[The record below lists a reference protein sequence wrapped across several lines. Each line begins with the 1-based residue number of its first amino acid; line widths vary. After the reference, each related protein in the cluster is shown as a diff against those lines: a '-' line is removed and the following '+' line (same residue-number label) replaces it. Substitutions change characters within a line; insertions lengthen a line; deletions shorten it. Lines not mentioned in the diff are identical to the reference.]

1 MNSIKTY
8 KEALVVELIKMKNTL
23 GIWTSII
30 FPALVV
36 LMNFLIYFNRPKMLL
51 GGEGNPWVFVSRNA
65 VTIYS
70 ILFLPLFIAIITFY
84 INYNEHRGNSW
95 RQIYSLPL
103 SKGTVY
109 FSKLFNSFIILCIS
123 MLLFY
128 VLNYISM
135 IALKSIHPQIPFNK
149 YNYDPIIPITFLK
162 ITLASMGVLAIQ
174 FLISIQSGNFIYP
187 LGFGL
192 LATFTGALLAQWE
205 KIIYYPYSYPFQ
217 AAIDLTKNNY
227 AIFNQNIFFS
237 LGVFV
242 LFSGAGYY
250 IHLKA
255 RIR

>member
-1 MNSIKTY
+1 MRNIKTY
-8 KEALVVELIKMKNTL
+8 KEAIVIELIKMKNTL

-51 GGEGNPWVFVSRNA
+51 GAEGNPWIFVSRNA

-95 RQIYSLPL
+95 RQIYSLPI

-109 FSKLFNSFIILCIS
+109 FSKLFNSFIILCVS

-128 VLNYISM
+128 ILNYISM
-135 IALKSIHPQIPFNK
+135 AALKSIYPQIPFDK
-149 YNYDPIIPITFLK
+149 YSYDPIIPITFLK
-162 ITLASMGVLAIQ
+162 ITLASMGILAIQ
-174 FLISIQSGNFIYP
+174 FLISILSGNFIYS

-192 LATFTGALLAQWE
+192 IATFAGAFLAQWE

-227 AIFNQNIFFS
+227 TILNQNLLFS
-237 LGVFV
+237 LCVFV
-242 LFSGAGYY
+242 LFAASGFY
-250 IHLKA
+250 IHLRA
-255 RIR
+255 RIK